1 MAPVAPASKVPSA
14 LGVLAALGVPAWA
27 CLLCFTDYEDRLRIC
42 HIFAGREGPELHRC
56 REALTNAFKVL
67 QDTEINYEERAH
79 LHDTFSQMTHSLEE
93 IATAQ
98 GSFEVAFPDAVE
110 KVQKVIMQLKEAPPC
125 IPPCGLQEASRRF
138 RCRGCYSALC
148 DLPLDCPVQD
158 VTVTRGH
165 QALFSCTVDFPL
177 PKEEISYSWKFAA
190 GASDP
195 GPDVLPRLTALE
207 RVPGAHPAGAARAPG
222 HLLLRDRSRPEA
234 AGAALLLPERDRPAP
249 AQGDQAAGRLPGR
262 AALGAAGGGGDGAL
276 EAQPGRAA
284 GLARGPDAPKP
295 APDGRPGGL
304 RSRLCHHA
312 GMVVYSMVLQ
322 RLMTK
327 DFRCNYQH
335 KINTAPGLR
344 LASSAP
350 SSQHPL
356 LVSVPVFFFFFISLL
371 RNECFTF
378 KYNRSYMHNISPFNI
393 TIQPPLGPLS
403 SFLDLYSPHPPTPVS
418 FTLMRYANSNTT
430 APLSSGLWWCR
441 GLNLGL
447 WSLKA

>member
-1 MAPVAPASKVPSA
+1 MSRVTETPEMAPVAPASKVPSA

-312 GMVVYSMVLQ
+312 GMVSPGPSGQAALPCPALQ
-322 RLMTK
+322 TQGSPQLLCRPRGPQLLCRNT
-327 DFRCNYQH
+327 DFCSPPPSLPPFSPPPPH
-335 KINTAPGLR
+335 KTPCFPR
-344 LASSAP
+344 S
-350 SSQHPL
+350 
-356 LVSVPVFFFFFISLL
+356 FI
-371 RNECFTF
+371 RWYC
-378 KYNRSYMHNISPFNI
+378 
-393 TIQPPLGPLS
+393 
-403 SFLDLYSPHPPTPVS
+403 
-418 FTLMRYANSNTT
+418 
-430 APLSSGLWWCR
+430 SG
-441 GLNLGL
+441 
-447 WSLKA
+447 

>member
-1 MAPVAPASKVPSA
+1 MSRVTETPEMAPVAPASKVPSA

-190 GASDP
+190 GGLRTQDQTYFRDLPRSSGYLARIRPVQPEHRGTFSCVIAHDQRLLARLYFFLNVTGLP
-195 GPDVLPRLTALE
+195 PRRETKLQGAFRDVLRWAPREAVEMEPWRPSLGELLAS
-207 RVPGAHPAGAARAPG
+207 PGALTPRN
-222 HLLLRDRSRPEA
+222 LLLM
-234 AGAALLLPERDRPAP
+234 G
-249 AQGDQAAGRLPGR
+249 
-262 AALGAAGGGGDGAL
+262 ALGAF
-276 EAQPGRAA
+276 AA
-284 GLARGPDAPKP
+284 A
-295 APDGRPGGL
+295 
-304 RSRLCHHA
+304 CVT
-312 GMVVYSMVLQ
+312 M
-322 RLMTK
+322 
-327 DFRCNYQH
+327 
-335 KINTAPGLR
+335 
-344 LASSAP
+344 
-350 SSQHPL
+350 
-356 LVSVPVFFFFFISLL
+356 LVWSFI
-371 RNECFTF
+371 RWYC
-378 KYNRSYMHNISPFNI
+378 
-393 TIQPPLGPLS
+393 
-403 SFLDLYSPHPPTPVS
+403 
-418 FTLMRYANSNTT
+418 
-430 APLSSGLWWCR
+430 SG
-441 GLNLGL
+441 
-447 WSLKA
+447 

>member
-1 MAPVAPASKVPSA
+1 MASCPVDLVSCSRKGLFLYQLSPNAFQGPLRSPSLMLWRKCRRLLCSLKKPHPAS
-14 LGVLAALGVPAWA
+14 LPA
-27 CLLCFTDYEDRLRIC
+27 
-42 HIFAGREGPELHRC
+42 G
-56 REALTNAFKVL
+56 
-67 QDTEINYEERAH
+67 
-79 LHDTFSQMTHSLEE
+79 
-93 IATAQ
+93 
-98 GSFEVAFPDAVE
+98 
-110 KVQKVIMQLKEAPPC
+110 
-125 IPPCGLQEASRRF
+125 SRRLL
-138 RCRGCYSALC
+138 GASAAVGATL
-148 DLPLDCPVQD
+148 LSVTSRWTVQD